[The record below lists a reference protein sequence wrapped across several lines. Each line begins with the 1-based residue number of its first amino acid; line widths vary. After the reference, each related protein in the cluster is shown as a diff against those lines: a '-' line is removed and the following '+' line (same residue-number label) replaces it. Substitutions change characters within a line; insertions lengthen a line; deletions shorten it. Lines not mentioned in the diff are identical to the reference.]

1 MHIIIQIRTSIYL
14 KGGTNMVNI
23 NCSEQCIYEQNGK
36 CTLNHVTPILNISS
50 NNKNCGYFV
59 KKKAYNEA
67 PSKS

>member
-1 MHIIIQIRTSIYL
+1 
-14 KGGTNMVNI
+14 MVNI